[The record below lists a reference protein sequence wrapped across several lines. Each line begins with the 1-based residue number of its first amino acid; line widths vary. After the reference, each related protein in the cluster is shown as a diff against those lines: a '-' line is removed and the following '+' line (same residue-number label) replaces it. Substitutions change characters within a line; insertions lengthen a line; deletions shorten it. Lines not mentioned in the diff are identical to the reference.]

1 MLAAWDRLLL
11 GRGQDWGLPNT
22 PLGPILEALGSRTL
36 VGALELEGYLVL
48 AALGLK
54 PLDP

>member
-1 MLAAWDRLLL
+1 VLAAWVRLLL

-22 PLGPILEALGSRTL
+22 PLGPMLEALGSRTL
-36 VGALELEGYLVL
+36 VGALELGGYLEL
-48 AALGLK
+48 AALGLQ